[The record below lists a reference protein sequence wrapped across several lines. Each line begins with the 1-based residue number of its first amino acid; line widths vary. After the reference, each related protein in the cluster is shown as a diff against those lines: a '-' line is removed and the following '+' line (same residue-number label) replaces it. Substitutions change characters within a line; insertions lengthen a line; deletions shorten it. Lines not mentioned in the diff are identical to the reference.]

1 MVFGLVLCW
10 CVLII
15 SLSQALAGKAEEI
28 AQRVQ
33 AYYEATESFSA
44 DFEQEVHWKRGS
56 EVRLSRG
63 KVWFKKPGLMRWE
76 YEWPEPLLVVC
87 DGREVFVYSETDQ
100 QVMVFPTGKA
110 LSPKVTL
117 GFMSGRGNLLRDFV
131 IQGFEPL
138 KGAVALDIQPK
149 TETPQV
155 EKLRLLVDPETGAIK
170 EIWFW
175 DYLGNLTK
183 IRFRHLQR
191 NVALAKELFVFHPPK
206 GVEIIRER

>member
-1 MVFGLVLCW
+1 MVSVLVLCW
-10 CVLII
+10 CVLIT
-15 SLSQALAGKAEEI
+15 SLSSAFAGKAEEI
-28 AQRVQ
+28 ARRVQ

-44 DFEQEVHWKRGS
+44 DFEQEVHWKRGN

-76 YEWPEPLLVVC
+76 YDWPEPLLVVC
-87 DGREVFVYSETDQ
+87 DGREIFVYSQIDR

-117 GFMSGRGNLLRDFV
+117 GFMSGKGDLLRDFV
-131 IQGFEPL
+131 IKGFEDL
-138 KGAVALDIQPK
+138 KGTVALDIVPR
-149 TETPQV
+149 TPAPQV
-155 EKLRLLVDPETGAIK
+155 EKLRLIVDSESGAIK

-183 IRFRHLQR
+183 IRFQHLQR
-191 NVALAKELFVFHPPK
+191 NLSLARELFVFQPPR